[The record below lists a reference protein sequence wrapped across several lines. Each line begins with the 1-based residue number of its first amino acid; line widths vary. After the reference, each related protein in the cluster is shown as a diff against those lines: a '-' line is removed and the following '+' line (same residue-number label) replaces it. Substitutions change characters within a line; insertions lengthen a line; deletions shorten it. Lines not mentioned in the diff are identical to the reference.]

1 MKSDGSNRHHMAE
14 DRNRSNGS
22 IYYHHQT
29 VLNLYNSGIPSDII
43 ALQMD
48 ISEEQV
54 DKIIEHINKEEEKK
68 KISVKQALD
77 TPSMGSF
84 YLDAVFDLESAIK
97 DTQSRVW
104 KALKVEPDFNVS
116 TEEAQKVL
124 EKFAKSKVTL
134 VILDIALVDSTRL
147 SMTLPVERFA
157 AIIQAFTQEMSLMVT
172 AYGGYIL
179 KYVGNAILS
188 FFPDDKSADLHLSC
202 INAVNCAQSMIK
214 IMQQGINPILNQY
227 DYPEMSVRIGID
239 VGENAVVQYGWTT
252 HIYKLDNKKQILK
265 RNPRLDIL
273 GYTISI
279 AAKMS
284 ALAKPNRIVIGQSV
298 FDILDDKQK
307 SVFEALPIRSDVWSY
322 VSSNTGIAY
331 RIYGSMTEEEKR
343 TAIY

>member
-14 DRNRSNGS
+14 DRDRSNGS

-48 ISEEQV
+48 ISQEQV

-172 AYGGYIL
+172 TYGGYIL

-252 HIYKLDNKKQILK
+252 DIYKLDNQKQVLKKT
-265 RNPRLDIL
+265 PRLDIL

-298 FDILDDKQK
+298 YEILDDKQK
-307 SVFEALPIRSDVWSY
+307 SAFEALPIRSDVWSY
-322 VSSNTGIAY
+322 VSSNTGGAY
-331 RIYGSMTEEEKR
+331 RIYENINE
-343 TAIY
+343 